1 VYWRVLGIVVIV
13 LVLGIALLYAYRAA
27 SPAGY

>member
-27 SPAGY
+27 APAGH